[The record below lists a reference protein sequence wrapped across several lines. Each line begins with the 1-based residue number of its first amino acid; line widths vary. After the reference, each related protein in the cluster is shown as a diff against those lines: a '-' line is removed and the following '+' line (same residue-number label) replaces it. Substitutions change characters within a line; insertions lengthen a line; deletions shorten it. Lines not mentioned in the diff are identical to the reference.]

1 PPKSFFNS
9 IDPCATTA
17 KYSASYRSLRLGSQT
32 SPLPR
37 PTNSPLEHRRRSN
50 YFSTMTAAATKTPR
64 LTERQFERIAR
75 ALAEPRRFEMLKE
88 IGACAGPAACSA
100 LHKKHKVSAA
110 TLSHHLKE
118 LETAGLIEIVRQ
130 GKFANLLLNR
140 GVLRAYL
147 DRLAKI

>member
-1 PPKSFFNS
+1 VEPAQNDFVACNGER
-9 IDPCATTA
+9 
-17 KYSASYRSLRLGSQT
+17 SASNQPSSSRPILRICRWNIGAALIT
-32 SPLPR
+32 LP
-37 PTNSPLEHRRRSN
+37 PMS
-50 YFSTMTAAATKTPR
+50 AAPAKTPR
-64 LTERQFERIAR
+64 LTERQFARIAR
-75 ALAEPRRFEMLKE
+75 ALAEPRRFEILKE